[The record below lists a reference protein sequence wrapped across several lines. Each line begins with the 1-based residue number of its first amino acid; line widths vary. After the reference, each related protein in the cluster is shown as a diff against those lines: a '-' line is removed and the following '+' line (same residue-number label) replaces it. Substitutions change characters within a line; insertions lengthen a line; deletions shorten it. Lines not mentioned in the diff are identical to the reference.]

1 MFVFS
6 PSSQLGPKPALLM
19 SLGVGTREK
28 LVIGLQPGTSSLLPS
43 AELAPTVDAVGS
55 CLSPLP
61 FLDTQLSRN
70 RPPLASR
77 RISSVDLLFRLSPTE
92 PPRKYLV
99 PLPSLP
105 REIWALPRSNSFQ
118 PPSPICHQPGMPL
131 SWQEG
136 DGIEFIKND

>member
-1 MFVFS
+1 MFVLS

-43 AELAPTVDAVGS
+43 AELAPTVDVVSS

-61 FLDTQLSRN
+61 FQDTQLSRN

-105 REIWALPRSNSFQ
+105 REIFPAPLSCPT
-118 PPSPICHQPGMPL
+118 PSPICHQPGMPL